1 MLIKLGDFSFEG
13 EQFLAGGVIKKSQV
27 IKKGTLFKKTITVPT
42 CSLIIDLK
50 SHTEIRRYN
59 LYGTMQEIYNLYHQ
73 MLEQL
78 TGKTPSDIKP
88 PTPKKAIQ
96 K

>member
-13 EQFLAGGVIKKSQV
+13 EQFLAGGV